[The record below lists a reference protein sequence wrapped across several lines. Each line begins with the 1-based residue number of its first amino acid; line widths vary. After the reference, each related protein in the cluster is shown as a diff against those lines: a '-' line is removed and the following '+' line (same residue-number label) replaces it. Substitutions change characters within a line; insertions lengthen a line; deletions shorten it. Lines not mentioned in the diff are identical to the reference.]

1 MKEHH
6 VKQQPI
12 QGMMGM
18 GGGATGLAVAGGGG
32 ILGSSQNNPATSAY
46 EILDAHPDA
55 PDGVYW
61 FQDPNGSNT
70 LYSTYCIMQRYGG
83 GWMKV
88 CQYWGGTGINNQTG
102 AVNANGDWVNSE
114 ISLYAGKMHNSDIAR
129 NKGTEYLFRVTGGGS
144 SGTDRLLKSGAGT
157 GYFRAH
163 HNNTIRPLTDTV
175 GELNE
180 QFVFALDTTNN
191 GTFNESAVYNRD
203 TARGMCNHNS
213 GTYRFMGDHNYHGI
227 YDQTTAHNGLSIC
240 WEFGN
245 DNAATNLHWLSGE
258 GTSSGGS
265 QKWGNTNSSAWATF
279 MRPHRTPTS
288 TATTP
293 PTAASITKTGSIN
306 ARRTYTT
313 RGLLVAFDPGNI
325 TSGVSDGSVISHS
338 TDVSSGIDKYLP
350 HCVGQSMYALAFN
363 NSGNNSQG
371 IIYRS
376 ANGGHFDMSSH
387 RGYIA
392 LGNPSTN
399 DPDRSHLHA
408 LNGARSITL
417 TCWFNGN
424 ASSRQVL
431 MSRFGASGYCNQF
444 NHIVDPSGH
453 FHWNSSGVNLGAGNK
468 TPGAWSAN
476 TWHLCHWVYDVDG
489 ENYSAG
495 DAHWFID
502 GQSVASQTLGNNS
515 GNGFMH
521 TYNNPDAG
529 GRYCVGTRADVYE
542 SFIGKIG
549 QFRIHACPLSS
560 TEILAEWNAEKARY
574 GRS

>member
-1 MKEHH
+1 
-6 VKQQPI
+6 
-12 QGMMGM
+12 MMGM
-18 GGGATGLAVAGGGG
+18 GGGATGYLVGGSGG
-32 ILGSSQNNPATSAY
+32 AILGTSPGNPATSAY

-70 LYSTYCIMQRYGG
+70 LYSTYCIMQKYGG

-88 CQYWGGTGINNQTG
+88 CQYYNDTSINNQTG
-102 AVNANGDWVNSE
+102 AVNANGDWVNAE

-129 NKGTEYLFRVTGGGS
+129 NKGTEFLFRVTGGS
-144 SGTDRLLKSGAGT
+144 DPLLNNGNGT
-157 GYFRAH
+157 GYFKANH
-163 HNNTIRPLTDTV
+163 INQLPNLTDSVT
-175 GELNE
+175 EFNQ
-180 QFVFALDTTNN
+180 QFMFALDTTGN
-191 GTFNESAVYNRD
+191 GTFNESATYNRD
-203 TARGMCNHNS
+203 TARGMCNMNS
-213 GTYRFMGDHNYHGI
+213 GVFKFNGDHNYHHT
-227 YDQTTAHNGLSIC
+227 YDTTIAGGNLSIC
-240 WEFGN
+240 WEFANGR
-245 DNAATNLHWLSGE
+245 ASTNLHWLSGQS
-258 GTSSGGS
+258 TRSGGGVN
-265 QKWGNTNSSAWATF
+265 WGHNTSTAWSTF
-279 MRPHRTPTS
+279 MRPHRPATS

-350 HCVGQSMYALAFN
+350 HCVGQNMYALAFN

-376 ANGGHFDMSSH
+376 ANGGHFDMTSH

-392 LGNPSTN
+392 LGNSSTN

-408 LNGARSITL
+408 LNGARSMTL
-417 TCWFNGN
+417 TTWFYGN

-431 MSRFGASGYCNQF
+431 MSRYGGGYSNQF
-444 NHIVDPSGH
+444 NHIVDPNGH
-453 FHWNSSGVNLGAGNK
+453 FHWNSGGVNLGAGNK

-489 ENYSAG
+489 DNHSAG
-495 DAHWFID
+495 HAYWFID
-502 GQSVASQTLGNNS
+502 GQQVDSHNVGTNS
-515 GNGFMH
+515 GNGIRVDYH
-521 TYNNPDAG
+521 APDSG

-549 QFRIHACPLSS
+549 QFRVHSCPLSS
-560 TEILAEWNAEKARY
+560 AEILAEWNAEKARY

>member
-1 MKEHH
+1 MYNFHKKES
-6 VKQQPI
+6 PLLGL
-12 QGMMGM
+12 QGS
-18 GGGATGLAVAGGGG
+18 GGGLGFLTGGGG
-32 ILGSSQNNPATSAY
+32 ILGSSPGNPATSAY
-46 EILDAHPDA
+46 EILDEHPDA

-61 FQDPNGSNT
+61 FRDPSGSNT
-70 LYSTYCIMQRYGG
+70 LYSTYCIMQKYGG

-88 CQYWGGTGINNQTG
+88 CQYHNGTSINDQTG
-102 AVNANGDWVNSE
+102 AVNANGDWVNAE
-114 ISLYAGKMHNSDIAR
+114 ISLHAGKMHNSDIAR
-129 NKGTEYLFRVTGGGS
+129 NKGTEYLFRVTGGGA
-144 SGTDRLLKSGAGT
+144 SGSDPLLNDGTGT
-157 GYFRAH
+157 GYFIGKHQNALP
-163 HNNTIRPLTDTV
+163 NLTDTV
-175 GELNE
+175 SEYNE
-180 QFVFALDTTNN
+180 QFMFALDTTGN
-191 GTFNESAVYNRD
+191 GTFNESATYNRD
-203 TARGMCNHNS
+203 TARGMCNMNS
-213 GTYRFMGDHNYHGI
+213 GVFKFNGDHNYHHT
-227 YDQTTAHNGLSIC
+227 YDQTLAYGGGLSIC
-240 WEFGN
+240 WEFAN
-245 DNAATNLHWLSGE
+245 DRASTNLHWLSGK
-258 GTSSGGS
+258 SAQSAGG
-265 QKWGNTNSSAWATF
+265 QHWGHNSSTAWSTF
-279 MRPHRTPTS
+279 MRPHRPATS

-325 TSGVSDGSVISHS
+325 TSGVSDGSVIGHS

-350 HCVGQSMYALAFN
+350 HCTGQNMYALAFN
-363 NSGNNSQG
+363 TSQNNSQG

-376 ANGGHFDMSSH
+376 ANGGHFDMSVN

-408 LNGARSITL
+408 LNGARSMTL
-417 TCWFNGN
+417 TTWFNGD

-431 MSRFGASGYCNQF
+431 MSRFGSSGYANQF

-453 FHWNSSGVNLGAGNK
+453 FHWNSSGVNLGAGDK
-468 TPGAWSAN
+468 YPGAWSAN

-495 DAHWFID
+495 HAYWFID
-502 GQSVASQTLGNNS
+502 GQQVDSHNIGTNNGGGISYSFPDPDVGN
-515 GNGFMH
+515 
-521 TYNNPDAG
+521 
-529 GRYCVGTRADVYE
+529 RYCVGTRADVYE

>member
-1 MKEHH
+1 MFNNWYKKE
-6 VKQQPI
+6 KPFLSFA
-12 QGMMGM
+12 GF
-18 GGGATGLAVAGGGG
+18 GGGTGGTLVAGGAG
-32 ILGSSQNNPATSAY
+32 ILGSSAGNPATSAY

-61 FQDPNGSNT
+61 FRDPNGSNT
-70 LYSTYCIMQRYGG
+70 LYSTYCIMQKYGG

-88 CQYWGGTGINNQTG
+88 CQYYNDTGINNQTG
-102 AVNANGDWVNSE
+102 AVNANGDWVNAE
-114 ISLYAGKMHNSDIAR
+114 ISLHAGKMHNSDIAR
-129 NKGTEYLFRVTGGGS
+129 NKGTEYLFRVTGGG
-144 SGTDRLLKSGAGT
+144 GDPLLNNGNGT
-157 GYFRAH
+157 GYFIGKHKNALP
-163 HNNTIRPLTDTV
+163 NLTDTV
-175 GELNE
+175 SEYNE
-180 QFVFALDTTNN
+180 QFMFALDTTTN
-191 GTFNESAVYNRD
+191 GTFNESAIYNRD

-213 GTYRFMGDHNYHGI
+213 GTYKFNGDHNYHHI
-227 YDQTTAHNGLSIC
+227 YDQSVAGGNLSIC
-240 WEFGN
+240 WEFANGR
-245 DNAATNLHWLSGE
+245 ASTNLHWLSGQS
-258 GTSSGGS
+258 TRSGGGVH
-265 QKWGNTNSSAWATF
+265 WGHNTSSAWSTF
-279 MRPHRTPTS
+279 MRPHRPATS

-363 NSGNNSQG
+363 VSGNNSQG

-376 ANGGHFDMSSH
+376 ANGGHFDMTSH

-399 DPDRSHLHA
+399 DPDRSHLLA
-408 LNGARSITL
+408 LNGARSMTL
-417 TCWFNGN
+417 TTWFYGN

-431 MSRFGASGYCNQF
+431 MSRFGSNICDQF
-444 NHIVDPSGH
+444 NHIVDPGGH

-489 ENYSAG
+489 ENYGAG
-495 DAHWFID
+495 NAHWFID
-502 GQSVASQTLGNNS
+502 GQSVASQTLGTNNGGGIS
-515 GNGFMH
+515 
-521 TYNNPDAG
+521 YSYSDPDVG

-549 QFRIHACPLSS
+549 QFRIHSCPLSS
-560 TEILAEWNAEKARY
+560 AEILAEWNAEKARY

>member
-1 MKEHH
+1 MKDFHKKEA
-6 VKQQPI
+6 PLLGL
-12 QGMMGM
+12 QGS
-18 GGGATGLAVAGGGG
+18 GGGLGFLTGGGG
-32 ILGSSQNNPATSAY
+32 ILGSSAGNPATSPY
-46 EILDAHPDA
+46 EILDLHPDA

-61 FQDPNGSNT
+61 FQDVNGSNT
-70 LYSTYCIMQRYGG
+70 LYSTYCIMQKYGG

-88 CQYWGGTGINNQTG
+88 CQYNNGTNINNQTG
-102 AVNANGDWVNSE
+102 AVNANGNWVNAE
-114 ISLYAGKMHNSDIAR
+114 ISLHAGKMHNDDIGR
-129 NKGTEYLFRVTGGGS
+129 NKGTEYLFKVTGGGS
-144 SGTDRLLKSGAGT
+144 TGSDPLLNSGNGT
-157 GYFRAH
+157 GYFNGKH
-163 HNNTIRPLTDTV
+163 ENQLPNLTDTV
-175 GELNE
+175 SEYNE
-180 QFVFALDTTNN
+180 QFMFALDTNSN
-191 GTFNESAVYNRD
+191 GTFNESVVYNRD
-203 TARGMCNHNS
+203 TARGMCNMNS
-213 GTYRFMGDHNYHGI
+213 SVFKFNGDHNYHHI
-227 YDQTTAHNGLSIC
+227 YDQTTIQGGISIC

-245 DNAATNLHWLSGE
+245 DHAGTNLHWMS
-258 GTSSGGS
+258 GTSTQSGGT
-265 QKWGNTNSSAWATF
+265 QRWGNNSSTAWATF
-279 MRPHRTPTS
+279 MRPHRPATS

-325 TSGVSDGSVISHS
+325 TSGVSDGSVINHS

-350 HCVGQSMYALAFN
+350 HCVGQNMYALAFN
-363 NSGNNSQG
+363 VSGNNSQG

-408 LNGARSITL
+408 LNGARSMTL
-417 TCWFNGN
+417 TTWFYGN

-431 MSRFGASGYCNQF
+431 MSRFGTNICDQF
-444 NHIVDPSGH
+444 NHIVDPGGH

-495 DAHWFID
+495 HAHWFID
-502 GQSVASQTLGNNS
+502 GQSVASQNLGNNS
-515 GNGFMH
+515 GNGIMH

-549 QFRIHACPLSS
+549 QFRIHSCPLSS
-560 TEILAEWNAEKARY
+560 AEILAEWNAEKARY

>member
-1 MKEHH
+1 MKDFHKKEA
-6 VKQQPI
+6 PLLGL
-12 QGMMGM
+12 QGS
-18 GGGATGLAVAGGGG
+18 GGGLGFLTGGGG
-32 ILGSSQNNPATSAY
+32 ILGSSAGNPATSAY

-61 FQDPNGSNT
+61 FQDSNGSNT

-88 CQYWGGTGINNQTG
+88 CQYNNGTNINNQTS
-102 AVNANGDWVNSE
+102 AVNANGDWVNAE
-114 ISLYAGKMHNSDIAR
+114 ISLHAGKMHNSDITR
-129 NKGTEYLFRVTGGGS
+129 NKGTEYLFRVTGHS
-144 SGTDRLLKSGAGT
+144 DPLLNNGTGT
-157 GYFRAH
+157 GYFIGKHDNALS
-163 HNNTIRPLTDTV
+163 NLTDTV
-175 GELNE
+175 SEYNE
-180 QFVFALDTTNN
+180 QFMFALDTTNN

-203 TARGMCNHNS
+203 TARGMCNMNS
-213 GTYRFMGDHNYHGI
+213 GVFKFNGDHNYHHAQ
-227 YDQTTAHNGLSIC
+227 DQTTVYSSLSIC
-240 WEFGN
+240 WEFAN
-245 DNAATNLHWLSGE
+245 NQASTNLHWMSGQ
-258 GTSSGGS
+258 SSGS
-265 QKWGNTNSSAWATF
+265 QGTIRWGDSSSTAWATF
-279 MRPHRTPTS
+279 MRPHRPAYAS
-288 TATTP
+288 ATTP

-306 ARRTYTT
+306 ARRTYST

-325 TSGVSDGSVISHS
+325 TSGVSDGSVINHS

-350 HCVGQSMYALAFN
+350 HCVGQNMYAASYN

-371 IIYRS
+371 VIYRS

-424 ASSRQVL
+424 GSSRQVL
-431 MSRFGASGYCNQF
+431 LSRFGSSGYCNQF
-444 NHIVDPSGH
+444 NHIVDPNGN
-453 FHWNSSGVNLGAGNK
+453 FHWNSSGVSLSAGDK
-468 TPGAWSAN
+468 TPNAWSNN

-489 ENYSAG
+489 DNYSAG
-495 DAHWFID
+495 HAYWFID
-502 GQSVASQTLGNNS
+502 GQQVDSHNLGNNS

-521 TYNNPDAG
+521 TYSNPDAG

-549 QFRIHACPLSS
+549 QFRVHSCPLSS

>member
-1 MKEHH
+1 MYNFHKKES
-6 VKQQPI
+6 PLLGL
-12 QGMMGM
+12 QGS
-18 GGGATGLAVAGGGG
+18 GGGLGFLTGGGG
-32 ILGSSQNNPATSAY
+32 ILGSSPGNPATSAY
-46 EILDAHPDA
+46 EILDEHPDA

-70 LYSTYCIMQRYGG
+70 LYSTYCIMQKYGG

-88 CQYWGGTGINNQTG
+88 CQYHNGTSINDQTG
-102 AVNANGDWVNSE
+102 AVNANGDWVNAE
-114 ISLYAGKMHNSDIAR
+114 ISLHAGKMHNSDIAR
-129 NKGTEYLFRVTGGGS
+129 NKGTEYLFRVTGGGA
-144 SGTDRLLKSGAGT
+144 SGSDPLLNDGTGT
-157 GYFRAH
+157 GYFIGKHQNALP
-163 HNNTIRPLTDTV
+163 NLTDTV
-175 GELNE
+175 SEYNE
-180 QFVFALDTTNN
+180 QFMFALDTTGN
-191 GTFNESAVYNRD
+191 GTFNESATYNRD
-203 TARGMCNHNS
+203 TARGMCNMNS
-213 GTYRFMGDHNYHGI
+213 GVFKFNGDHNYHHT
-227 YDQTTAHNGLSIC
+227 YDQTLAYGGGLSIC
-240 WEFGN
+240 WEFAN
-245 DNAATNLHWLSGE
+245 DRASTNLHWLSGK
-258 GTSSGGS
+258 SAQSAGG
-265 QKWGNTNSSAWATF
+265 QHWGHNSSTAWSTF
-279 MRPHRTPTS
+279 MRPHRPATS

-325 TSGVSDGSVISHS
+325 TSGVSDGSVIGHS

-350 HCVGQSMYALAFN
+350 HCTGQNMYALAFN
-363 NSGNNSQG
+363 TSQNNSQG

-376 ANGGHFDMSSH
+376 ANGGHFDMSVN

-408 LNGARSITL
+408 LNGARSMTL
-417 TCWFNGN
+417 TTWFNGD

-431 MSRFGASGYCNQF
+431 MSRFGSSGYANQF

-453 FHWNSSGVNLGAGNK
+453 FHWNSSGVNLGAGDK
-468 TPGAWSAN
+468 YPGAWSAN

-495 DAHWFID
+495 HAYWFID
-502 GQSVASQTLGNNS
+502 GQQVDSHNIGTNNGGGISYSFPDPDVGN
-515 GNGFMH
+515 
-521 TYNNPDAG
+521 
-529 GRYCVGTRADVYE
+529 RYCVGTRADVYE

>member
-18 GGGATGLAVAGGGG
+18 GGGATGLAVAGGGL
-32 ILGSSQNNPATSAY
+32 ILGQSSSNPATSAY

-61 FQDPNGSNT
+61 FRDPNGSNT
-70 LYSTYCIMQRYGG
+70 LYSTYCIMQKYGG

-88 CQYWGGTGINNQTG
+88 CQYNNGTGINNQTG
-102 AVNANGDWVNSE
+102 AVNANGDWVNAE
-114 ISLYAGKMHNSDIAR
+114 ISLHAGKMHNSDIAR
-129 NKGTEYLFRVTGGGS
+129 NKGTEYLFRVTGGGA
-144 SGTDRLLKSGAGT
+144 SGSDRLLRSGAAT
-157 GYFRAH
+157 GYFKANH
-163 HNNTIRPLTDTV
+163 INQLPNLTDTV
-175 GELNE
+175 SAFDE
-180 QFVFALDTTNN
+180 QFMFAVDTNSN
-191 GTFNESAVYNRD
+191 GTFNESATYNRD

-213 GTYRFMGDHNYHGI
+213 GTFKFNGDHNYHHVH
-227 YDQTTAHNGLSIC
+227 DQNTAHNGLSIC
-240 WEFGN
+240 WEFAN
-245 DNAATNLHWLSGE
+245 DRASTNLHWLSGE
-258 GTSSGGS
+258 GTASGGT
-265 QKWGNTNSSAWATF
+265 QHWGHNSSTAWSTF

-293 PTAASITKTGSIN
+293 PTAASITTKGSIN

-325 TSGVSDGSVISHS
+325 TSGVSDGSVINHS

-350 HCVGQSMYALAFN
+350 HCVGQNMYALAFN

-376 ANGGHFDMSSH
+376 ANGGHFDMTSH

-417 TCWFNGN
+417 TTWFNGN

-431 MSRFGASGYCNQF
+431 MSRFASGSNQF

-495 DAHWFID
+495 HAHWFID
-502 GQSVASQTLGNNS
+502 GQSVASQNLGTNNGGGIS
-515 GNGFMH
+515 
-521 TYNNPDAG
+521 YSYPDPDAG

-549 QFRIHACPLSS
+549 QFRVHSCPLSS
-560 TEILAEWNAEKARY
+560 AEILAEWNAEKARY

>member
-1 MKEHH
+1 
-6 VKQQPI
+6 
-12 QGMMGM
+12 
-18 GGGATGLAVAGGGG
+18 
-32 ILGSSQNNPATSAY
+32 
-46 EILDAHPDA
+46 
-55 PDGVYW
+55 
-61 FQDPNGSNT
+61 
-70 LYSTYCIMQRYGG
+70 
-83 GWMKV
+83 
-88 CQYWGGTGINNQTG
+88 
-102 AVNANGDWVNSE
+102 
-114 ISLYAGKMHNSDIAR
+114 
-129 NKGTEYLFRVTGGGS
+129 
-144 SGTDRLLKSGAGT
+144 
-157 GYFRAH
+157 
-163 HNNTIRPLTDTV
+163 
-175 GELNE
+175 
-180 QFVFALDTTNN
+180 
-191 GTFNESAVYNRD
+191 
-203 TARGMCNHNS
+203 
-213 GTYRFMGDHNYHGI
+213 
-227 YDQTTAHNGLSIC
+227 
-240 WEFGN
+240 
-245 DNAATNLHWLSGE
+245 
-258 GTSSGGS
+258 
-265 QKWGNTNSSAWATF
+265 
-279 MRPHRTPTS
+279 MRPHRPATS

-325 TSGVSDGSVISHS
+325 TSGVSDGSVINHS

-350 HCVGQSMYALAFN
+350 HCVGQNMYALAFN
-363 NSGNNSQG
+363 VSGNNSNG

-399 DPDRSHLHA
+399 DPDRSHLMA

-431 MSRFGASGYCNQF
+431 MSRFGSNICNQF
-444 NHIVDPSGH
+444 NHIVDPGGH
-453 FHWNSSGVNLGAGNK
+453 FHWNSSGVNLGSGNK

-476 TWHLCHWVYDVDG
+476 TWHLCHWVYDLDG
-489 ENYSAG
+489 ENYGAG

-521 TYNNPDAG
+521 AYNSPDAG
-529 GRYCVGTRADVYE
+529 GRYCIGSRADVYE

-549 QFRIHACPLSS
+549 QFRIHSCPLSS
-560 TEILAEWNAEKARY
+560 AEILAEWNAEKARY

>member
-18 GGGATGLAVAGGGG
+18 GGGATGLVVAGGGS
-32 ILGSSQNNPATSAY
+32 ILGQSSSNPATSAY
-46 EILDAHPDA
+46 EILDLHPDA

-61 FQDPNGSNT
+61 FRDPNGSNT
-70 LYSTYCIMQRYGG
+70 LYSTYCIMQKYGG

-88 CQYWGGTGINNQTG
+88 CQYYNDTGINNQTG
-102 AVNANGDWVNSE
+102 AVNANGDWVNAE
-114 ISLYAGKMHNSDIAR
+114 ISLHAGKMHNSDIAR
-129 NKGTEYLFRVTGGGS
+129 NKGTEYLFRVTGGG
-144 SGTDRLLKSGAGT
+144 GDPLLNNGNGT
-157 GYFRAH
+157 GYFIGKHKNALP
-163 HNNTIRPLTDTV
+163 NLTDTV
-175 GELNE
+175 SEYNE
-180 QFVFALDTTNN
+180 QFMFALDTTSN
-191 GTFNESAVYNRD
+191 GTFNESATYNRD
-203 TARGMCNHNS
+203 TARGMCNMNS
-213 GTYRFMGDHNYHGI
+213 GTYRFNGDHNYHHVT
-227 YDQTTAHNGLSIC
+227 DQTTTYGSISIC

-245 DNAATNLHWLSGE
+245 DRASTNLHWLSGK
-258 GTSSGGS
+258 TSQSAGN
-265 QKWGNTNSSAWATF
+265 QDWGHNSSTAWSTF
-279 MRPHRTPTS
+279 MRPHRPATS

-306 ARRTYTT
+306 ARRTYST

-363 NSGNNSQG
+363 VSGNNSQG

-376 ANGGHFDMSSH
+376 ANGGHFDMTSH

-408 LNGARSITL
+408 LNGARSMTL
-417 TCWFNGN
+417 TTWFYGN

-431 MSRFGASGYCNQF
+431 MSRFGANICDQF
-444 NHIVDPSGH
+444 NHIVDPGGH

-495 DAHWFID
+495 HAHWFID
-502 GQSVASQTLGNNS
+502 GQSVASQNLGTNNGGGIS
-515 GNGFMH
+515 
-521 TYNNPDAG
+521 YSYPDPDVG

-549 QFRIHACPLSS
+549 QFRVHSCPLSS
-560 TEILAEWNAEKARY
+560 AEILAEWNAEKARY